1 MLQEIA
7 QWIENRTGKTIG
19 VDLFVG
25 HLPIQKPGA
34 PVIPIPDRY
43 SLILENATS
52 ATDDDWPDY
61 EQKPI
66 QILTRAKTYF
76 TARADARIF
85 YDKLHGQAGWRLPVL
100 TSGEAYLANTIS
112 GVAPPAPIENPNEQ
126 KTFTFSANYIFRITR
141 L

>member
-7 QWIENRTGKTIG
+7 QWIENRTILTIG

-25 HLPIQKPGA
+25 HLPIQRPGG
-34 PVIPIPDRY
+34 PVISIPDRY

-52 ATDDDWPDY
+52 ATDEDWPDY

-66 QILTRAKTYF
+66 QILTRAKSYF
-76 TARADARIF
+76 TARADARAIF
-85 YDKLHGQAGWRLPVL
+85 NLLHGQAGWRLPVL
-100 TSGEAYLANTIS
+100 TSGEAYIANTIA
-112 GVAPPAPIENPNEQ
+112 GVAPPAPIENPNDQ